1 MEEVGAKVPIT
12 IKSAEKYNMAD
23 GKNILIA
30 GGALLGLLALAA
42 WSSPAQ
48 SSIQVNRPPPPP
60 PRPRIPAPP
69 TPPRAPPLPGSAE
82 AIAAAVEAALGGAAA
97 SEGQGQ
103 PTMQATPQLQS
114 GVLLPNPAQLIRGQ
128 RYKAR
133 LELGGFESLAS
144 REMVKNQFESIGFS
158 NVQVYMTPAEL
169 PPGWP
174 QGALANITN
183 RSRWAEGTWN
193 QSSQSVNRPAQI
205 QNAWTS

>member
-1 MEEVGAKVPIT
+1 
-12 IKSAEKYNMAD
+12 MAD
-23 GKNILIA
+23 GKAVLVV

-42 WSSPAQ
+42 WSAPPAQ
-48 SSIQVNRPPPPP
+48 AGTQPARPPPPP
-60 PRPRIPAPP
+60 PRTTP
-69 TPPRAPPLPGSAE
+69 TTPRAPATPPIPGSAE

-97 SEGQGQ
+97 SEGQAQ
-103 PTMQATPQLQS
+103 PTMTQPTPQLQS
-114 GVLLPNPAQLIRGQ
+114 GVLLPNPATLTRGQ

-193 QSSQSVNRPAQI
+193 QQSQSVNRPAQI